1 MKAKRFRKI
10 TQDFVVMDHQ
20 TALRNK
26 NRIKPHIFQIF
37 KLSVKRFLRRF
48 CLQGLNFKPKFQV
61 AIGEGK
67 LYTFHLKILRRQAQ
81 REDDNRGKETFFKCH
96 TVTVSYLF
104 QYNTL
109 LLNEIDVINK
119 YDNYFITKC
128 GKNVLQNISPF
139 LL

>member
-48 CLQGLNFKPKFQV
+48 KPKFQV

-96 TVTVSYLF
+96 MVTVSYLF
-104 QYNTL
+104 QYGTL

-119 YDNYFITKC
+119 CDNYFITKC
-128 GKNVLQNISPF
+128 GKNLQQNISPF